1 VKKVAFGPKPPNG
14 SKSGSPDD
22 WVNAREGVTEP
33 TKRLTIDIPKSLH
46 KRVKI
51 GCAVAGKD
59 MVDVVREFLEQ
70 RFPPTEKEPIPVLVN
85 TETQK
90 HDES

>member
-1 VKKVAFGPKPPNG
+1 VKKVAFGSKPSNG

-22 WVNAREGVTEP
+22 WVHAREGVTEP

-46 KRVKI
+46 KRVKT
-51 GCAVAGKD
+51 GCAIEDLD
-59 MVDVVREFLEQ
+59 MAEVVREFLEQ
-70 RFPPTEKEPIPVLVN
+70 RFPPTGEEANSLPVA
-85 TETQK
+85 TEIQK

>member
-1 VKKVAFGPKPPNG
+1 MKKVEFGRKPLAG

-22 WVNAREGVTEP
+22 WVHAREGITEP
-33 TKRLTIDIPKSLH
+33 TKRLTIDIPRSLH
-46 KRVKI
+46 KRVKT
-51 GCAVAGKD
+51 GCAIEDVD
-59 MVDVVREFLEQ
+59 MAEVVREFLEQ
-70 RFPPTEKEPIPVLVN
+70 RFPPTEKEPIPVPLD

>member
-1 VKKVAFGPKPPNG
+1 MKKVAFGRKPSIG
-14 SKSGSPDD
+14 SKSGSPDN

-33 TKRLTIDIPKSLH
+33 VKRLTIDIPKSLH
-46 KRVKI
+46 KRVKT
-51 GCAVAGKD
+51 GCAVEDQD
-59 MVDVVREFLEQ
+59 MAEVVREFLEQ
-70 RFPPTEKEPIPVLVN
+70 RFPPTEKEPNSLPAA